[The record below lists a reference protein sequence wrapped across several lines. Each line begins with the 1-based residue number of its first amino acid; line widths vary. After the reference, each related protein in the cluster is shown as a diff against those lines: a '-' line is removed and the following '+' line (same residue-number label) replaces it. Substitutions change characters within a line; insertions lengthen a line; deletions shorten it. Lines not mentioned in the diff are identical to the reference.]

1 MKFVFCIVFNLIISC
16 CIAQVT
22 MVTNLPESVKPD
34 IKLNVQVKINKGAL
48 SGFSKY
54 ELDLPQGFT
63 AETGY
68 DKNSYFT
75 FEKQRV
81 KLVWVKLPVEEEFV
95 VAFKLKTIKSIGTY
109 SLEHKFS
116 FVDAGVKKEIIGNQ
130 IELKVAADGVN
141 KTLSYL
147 GEKEHKPSVE
157 KTVVSTPEKNNSSN
171 SFNAPVSAAKTS
183 TSYPP
188 PPKQNTS
195 ISANPGLNNGATTI
209 TQNGLIYLIQ
219 IGTFGTDPG
228 KSKYANLGKVTIEKV
243 ANSYKVLIGDFST
256 KEEAQKKREE
266 LISKGYN
273 GFIVSYQNGQ
283 RVK

>member
-1 MKFVFCIVFNLIISC
+1 MKFIFCLVFNLIISY

-34 IKLNVQVKINKGAL
+34 IKLNVQIKINKGSL

-54 ELDLPQGFT
+54 ELDLPQGFI

-81 KLVWVKLPVEEEFV
+81 KIVWVKLPQEEEFV

-116 FVDAGVKKEIIGNQ
+116 YVDAGVKKEIIGNQ
-130 IELKVAADGVN
+130 IELKVAADGVS

-147 GEKEHKPSVE
+147 SEIEHKSSVE
-157 KTVVSTPEKNNSSN
+157 KTVVPTPEKNNLSN
-171 SFNAPVSAAKTS
+171 SFNAPVAAAKTS

-195 ISANPGLNNGATTI
+195 IPVKPGLNNGVTTT
-209 TQNGLIYLIQ
+209 TQNGIIYLIQ
-219 IGTFGTDPG
+219 IGTFGADPG
-228 KSKYANLGKVTIEKV
+228 KSKYATLGKVTIEKV
-243 ANSYKVLIGDFST
+243 VNSYKVLIGDFST